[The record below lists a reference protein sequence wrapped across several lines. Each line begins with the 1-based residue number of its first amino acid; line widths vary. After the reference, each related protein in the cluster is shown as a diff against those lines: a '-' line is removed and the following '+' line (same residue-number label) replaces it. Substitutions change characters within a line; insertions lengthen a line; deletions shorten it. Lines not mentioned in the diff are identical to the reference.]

1 MRPFLLT
8 VFSSCLWL
16 TGLLIPLSGSH
27 GQEAKTK
34 ESGTPRSDTGTA
46 DPILAELLAA
56 HNKVRAEEKLPPLK
70 INAKLNDAARG
81 HARDMAEHDKLTHE
95 GTDGSDPPKRIK
107 RAGYVYKECG
117 ENVASGQ
124 ETVAEA
130 MRSWMESPPHRKN
143 VLGDFTEM
151 GGAMAKSS
159 DGKAYWCVDFG
170 RPIPRVDPAKSPE
183 ALIAALNHARSEAKK
198 RPLKANPLLADIA
211 ARFAREAAARKSL
224 DTRDQDEKT
233 PFDALKDRGFQGR
246 LAIILG
252 SGEGDPEQV
261 VASWLKEPRDRDS
274 LLSGFNQGG
283 AGVATDSE
291 GIPYWVLLLSQGQFP
306 SR

>member
-8 VFSSCLWL
+8 LLSSCLWL
-16 TGLLIPLSGSH
+16 TGLLIPFSRSQ

-34 ESGTPRSDTGTA
+34 DAGPSRAGAGMA

-56 HNKVRAEEKLPPLK
+56 HNKARAEEKLPPLT
-70 INAKLNDAARG
+70 INAKLNEAAFG
-81 HARDMAEHDKLTHE
+81 HARDMAEHDKLTHD

-151 GGAMAKSS
+151 GGAVAKSS
-159 DGKAYWCVDFG
+159 DGKDYWCVDFG
-170 RPIPRVDPAKSPE
+170 RPIPPVDPVKSPE
-183 ALIAALNHARSEAKK
+183 TLIAALNHARSEAKK
-198 RPLKANPLLADIA
+198 RPLKANPLLTDIA
-211 ARFAREAAARKSL
+211 ARFAREVAARKSL
-224 DTRDQDEKT
+224 DTKDRDGKT
-233 PFDALKDRGFQGR
+233 AIDALKDRGFQGR

-252 SGEGDPEQV
+252 SGEGDPEKV
-261 VASWLKEPRDRDS
+261 VSSWLKEPRDRDS
-274 LLSGFNQGG
+274 LLSGFNRAG
-283 AGVATDSE
+283 AGVASDSD
-291 GIPYWVLLLSQGQFP
+291 GIPYWVLLLAQGQFQ
-306 SR
+306 

>member
-8 VFSSCLWL
+8 ALSSWLWL
-16 TGLLIPLSGSH
+16 TGLLIPFSGSH

-34 ESGTPRSDTGTA
+34 DAGPSRSDAGTG

-70 INAKLNDAARG
+70 INAKLNEAARG

-95 GTDGSDPPKRIK
+95 GTDGSDSPKRIK
-107 RAGYVYKECG
+107 RAGYVYEECS
-117 ENVASGQ
+117 ENVAAGQ

-130 MRSWMESPPHRKN
+130 MRSWMESPLHRKN

-159 DGKAYWCVDFG
+159 DGKDYWCVDFG
-170 RPIPRVDPAKSPE
+170 RPIPPVDPVKSPA
-183 ALIAALNHARSEAKK
+183 ALIAALNHARSDAKK
-198 RPLKANPLLADIA
+198 RPLKANPLLTDIA
-211 ARFAREAAARKSL
+211 ARSAREAAARKSL
-224 DTRDQDEKT
+224 ETKDSDGKT
-233 PFDALKDRGFQGR
+233 PFDELKDRGFEGR

-252 SGEGDPEQV
+252 SGEGDPEKV
-261 VASWLKEPRDRDS
+261 VASWLKKPRDRDS
-274 LLSGFNQGG
+274 LLSGFNRAG
-283 AGVATDSE
+283 AGVATDSD
-291 GIPYWVLLLSQGQFP
+291 GIPYWVLLLAQGQFQ
-306 SR
+306 